1 MYVDINKITMEVP
14 KELIT
19 YGKLMKQLDINELC
33 EICGV
38 KVKNMKKHEQ
48 SKRHL
53 KNVEKHGKYD

>member
-1 MYVDINKITMEVP
+1 
-14 KELIT
+14 
-19 YGKLMKQLDINELC
+19 MKQLDINELC

-38 KVKNMKKHEQ
+38 KIKVKNMKKHEQ